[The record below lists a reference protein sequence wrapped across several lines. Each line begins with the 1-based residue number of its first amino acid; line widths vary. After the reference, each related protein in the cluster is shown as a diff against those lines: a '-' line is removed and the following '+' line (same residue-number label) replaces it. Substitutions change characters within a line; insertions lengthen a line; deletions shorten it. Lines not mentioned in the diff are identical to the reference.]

1 MTDARRAGELSWET
15 RTGTPVLAEVS
26 DALPLVDVSLVF
38 RFGALIDAPGK
49 EGTARLLARL
59 LRSGAKGQSVQR
71 FDEAIEGLGATLSAE
86 VAHGGARFSGAVLAK
101 NLAPF
106 LELVIGSI
114 AQPAMRKADLD
125 EARREGEAELLARQD
140 DDRWLAA
147 RSFRPHLFGAHPYG
161 RSPFGTL
168 RSLPRITLRD
178 LEEARQAHVH
188 ARNLII
194 GLAGAVDQVAVV
206 PLLDRLLAPLP
217 RSGASPLNAPPVAL
231 QKGRR
236 VLFVDKPE
244 RTQVQLQIGTLATK
258 LSDPRFHPL
267 LVANTAFGGSMTSR
281 LMRAVRVERGYSYS
295 ASARVGAD
303 QQREAFSMYAHP
315 ATADAAACARLEL
328 ELFEDWV
335 TKGLTASE
343 LAQARSYLVKS
354 HAFERD
360 TPFKRLEPRLDAA
373 LHGLPR
379 SFWAGFVDR
388 VRQTTVRVANDAA
401 RTVLSPSDVAIVA
414 LGTGDAI
421 ASAMQKLPGVSTLAR
436 VSYDSVAL
444 GD

>member
-1 MTDARRAGELSWET
+1 MSRARSGELAWQT
-15 RTGTPVLAEVS
+15 RAGTPVLAEVS
-26 DALPLVDVSLVF
+26 DALPLVDVSLVC
-38 RFGALIDAPGK
+38 RFGALIDPPGK
-49 EGTARLLARL
+49 EGTARLLVRL
-59 LRSGAKGQSVQR
+59 LRSGARGQSVRR
-71 FDEAIEGLGATLSAE
+71 FDEAIEALGGSLSAE

-125 EARREGEAELLARQD
+125 EARRESEAELIARQD

-168 RSLPRITLRD
+168 RSLPRITLRH

-188 ARNLII
+188 AQNLIV
-194 GLAGAVDQVAVV
+194 GLAGDIDEGSVGA
-206 PLLDRLLAPLP
+206 LLERLLAPLP
-217 RSGASPLNAPPVAL
+217 RRGEAPRTAPPVVA

-236 VLFVDKPE
+236 VLFIDKPE
-244 RTQVQLQIGTLATK
+244 RTQVQLQIGTLATR
-258 LSDPRFHPL
+258 LRDPRFHPL

-295 ASARVGAD
+295 ASARIGAD
-303 QQREAFSMYAHP
+303 QQREAFSMYTHP
-315 ATADAAACARLEL
+315 APDEAAACARLEL

-335 TKGLTASE
+335 TKGLTAAE

-388 VRQTTVRVANDAA
+388 VRQTTVRVANDAT
-401 RTVLSPSDVAIVA
+401 RSVLSPSDVAIVA

-421 ASAMQKLPGVSTLAR
+421 ATAMEKLPGVSTLSR
-436 VSYDSVAL
+436 VAYDAVAL
-444 GD
+444 GE